1 MIAIL
6 SGLPLLGYAPFFG
19 PNPQHKFLKFKEKYG
34 KIFSM
39 YMGTQLTI
47 VLNDYSAVK
56 EAFITQGEIFSG
68 RAAGFVFEYISRGKD
83 GKIHGKNNLIFLKFV
98 IFSLIFLT
106 RIFLGQWRKSEESSS
121 LCKSRF
127 SATCLDMLSVAAA
140 LQILQTFRD
149 LGMGKDRMQNCILE
163 EAETLIEIFRA
174 NAGKP
179 FDPLPTF
186 NASVANVICGMSW
199 GRRYSHDDK
208 RFQKVLS
215 GFKVIPD
222 LLSQASPLLGFPF
235 LRFIPGTMKNKWDTA
250 LRAVRFNQNFTRE
263 VVLEHIQEKHEGEPR
278 DFVDTFV
285 NQQRAEEAVKIKTK
299 EDKVYEME
307 ELQQDLG
314 TFFGAGVE
322 TTSTSLYWAILY
334 MAHFPE
340 IQKRVQRE
348 ITENTPAGFPVK
360 VEDRSKLPYVEAVIR
375 EIQRCANVTPFG
387 ILRCN
392 LEETTLFGYRI
403 PKKSTIMVNYLAL
416 NQDPTLWDEPEKFK
430 PERFL
435 NKEGKIH
442 EPPYF
447 MPFSV
452 GKRACIGESLA
463 RMEIFLF
470 SANILKNFDIL
481 PCPSSPL
488 PSLDEYTTGIS
499 CRPTYYKIQLSARN

>member
-1 MIAIL
+1 MFLDISSPLVSAIIAVIL
-6 SGLPLLGYAPFFG
+6 GIYYWYWHRDIPDGPRGLPLLGYAPFFG

-83 GKIHGKNNLIFLKFV
+83 GKIHGFFLDSGEKV
-98 IFSLIFLT
+98 KKA
-106 RIFLGQWRKSEESSS
+106 R
-121 LCKSRF
+121 RF
-127 SATCLDMLSVAAA
+127 
-140 LQILQTFRD
+140 ILQTFRD

-299 EDKVYEME
+299 EDKVYESKSLFLVSIWLPCE
-307 ELQQDLG
+307 K
-314 TFFGAGVE
+314 
-322 TTSTSLYWAILY
+322 TTNASCKTVS
-334 MAHFPE
+334 
-340 IQKRVQRE
+340 
-348 ITENTPAGFPVK
+348 
-360 VEDRSKLPYVEAVIR
+360 S
-375 EIQRCANVTPFG
+375 
-387 ILRCN
+387 
-392 LEETTLFGYRI
+392 
-403 PKKSTIMVNYLAL
+403 S
-416 NQDPTLWDEPEKFK
+416 
-430 PERFL
+430 
-435 NKEGKIH
+435 
-442 EPPYF
+442 
-447 MPFSV
+447 
-452 GKRACIGESLA
+452 GESLH
-463 RMEIFLF
+463 
-470 SANILKNFDIL
+470 
-481 PCPSSPL
+481 CW
-488 PSLDEYTTGIS
+488 
-499 CRPTYYKIQLSARN
+499 